1 MKALTLT
8 LKSPPAQRV
17 DLSPISPANLA
28 GKKVN
33 EIGNIKLQSGNR
45 KVRVSDLFTVTAGNA
60 EDIVIRRCNSKF
72 DNVGAGLGVGTLSV
86 YGDIGHRAGAGMS
99 GGTLSI
105 HGNTLDW
112 AGTGMSGGILRIN
125 GNTGRCLG
133 AAWPGDVQGIRGGTI
148 IVTGN
153 AGERVGDK
161 MRRGAII
168 IEGDAG
174 DYCGA
179 RMISGSILVCGKVG
193 DFTGFS
199 MKRGSILLTRAPTL
213 LATFNDCGSF
223 EFGFLPLLLRSMGK
237 LSRRAAQLSKR
248 SKPRAQRFAGD
259 LANIGKGEVLV
270 LR

>member
-1 MKALTLT
+1 MKALTFT
-8 LKSPPAQRV
+8 VKSAPAQRV
-17 DLSPISPANLA
+17 DLSPITPANLG
-28 GKKVN
+28 GKKLA

-45 KVRVSDLFTVTAGNA
+45 SIKVSELFTITAGSTD
-60 EDIVIRRCNSKF
+60 DIVIRKCTGKF
-72 DNVGAGLGVGTLSV
+72 DNVGAGLGSGSMSV
-86 YGDIGHRAGAGMS
+86 HGDIGHRAGANMS
-99 GGTLSI
+99 GGTLNI
-105 HGNTLDW
+105 HGDTQDW
-112 AGTGMSGGILRIN
+112 AGTGMSGGVLKIN

-193 DFTGFS
+193 DFIGFS

-213 LATFNDCGSF
+213 PATFNDCGSF

-237 LSRRAAQLSKR
+237 LSRRAAHLSKR
-248 SKPRAQRFAGD
+248 SNSRAQRYAGD

>member
-8 LKSPPAQRV
+8 LKAAPAQRV
-17 DLSPISPANLA
+17 DLSPITPNNLS
-28 GKKVN
+28 GKKPT
-33 EIGNIKLQSGNR
+33 EIGGIRLQSGNR
-45 KVRVSDLFTVTAGNA
+45 KVRVSDLFTVSAGST
-60 EDIVIRRCNSKF
+60 EEIVIRKLNGKF
-72 DNVGAGLGVGTLSV
+72 DNVGAGLSSGTLSV
-86 YGDIGHRAGAGMS
+86 HGDIGHRAGAGMT
-99 GGTLSI
+99 GGTLTI
-105 HGNTLDW
+105 HGGTQDW
-112 AGTGMSGGILRIN
+112 AGTGMTGGTLKIN

-133 AAWPGDVQGIRGGTI
+133 AAWPGDTQGMRGGTI

-161 MRRGAII
+161 MRRGAIV
-168 IEGDAG
+168 IEGNAG

-193 DFTGFS
+193 DFIGFS

-213 LATFNDCGSF
+213 PATFNDCGSF
-223 EFGFLPLLLRSMGK
+223 EFGFLPLLLRSMGQ

-248 SKPRAQRFAGD
+248 SSARARRYAGD
-259 LANIGKGEVLV
+259 LANIGRGELLI